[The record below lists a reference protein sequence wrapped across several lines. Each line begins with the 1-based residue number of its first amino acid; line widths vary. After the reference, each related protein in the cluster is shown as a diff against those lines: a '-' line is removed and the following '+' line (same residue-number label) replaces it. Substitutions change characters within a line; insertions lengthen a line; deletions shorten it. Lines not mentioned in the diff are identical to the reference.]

1 MQSTSATWKAL
12 AATGN
17 AVLKTRA
24 TIDGTVYEQISTP
37 IIKRGI
43 MQGGLSVGNAV
54 AASCEFSLRPVPS
67 DASVA
72 GMFTAGTRTVTASI
86 DDYIPRSA
94 QVVIEMQ
101 YTDGTSTSAW
111 YPAGTFF
118 VAHREVDPVT
128 EVISL
133 ECYDALMKAN
143 AEYEYGLPWTDHN
156 NNLITDHNG
165 TSIYFAP
172 ITVRMIDAVNNIAAL
187 IGVTL
192 DSRTTIQTG
201 NHFKITI
208 DSNGATMRDVLGAIA
223 AAHGGNWIITP
234 ENKLRLVPLNSAANA
249 SSATSNVVAV
259 TAVLGGISVGTTNT
273 ITGVRIT
280 DTERVETLLGTDT
293 GLVVDISAVAGIG
306 YSTSYLSSALIG
318 KTYQAYSLS
327 GAIYDPAVEIGDYI
341 NLTGNVHSVICEET
355 VRLGIACRGDVSAPE
370 PGEIS
375 DEFPYISPK
384 IRQAQLQEQYADRAA
399 QNALDAANT
408 NIQAASAQATQQIQ
422 QTNQAIQNLDNSL
435 TQQEIFDRLTDGGLE
450 QGLSLDANVQSLGAA
465 GDKKLYLNMDYAR
478 YGKLIAD
485 FIQGGTL
492 TLGGLDNANGVL
504 NILDASGNV
513 IGTWTKD
520 GITITKGS
528 ITGTNN
534 NSWDISGTGQIVAK
548 TGSIGNFTLGNGKL
562 SYQNSN
568 TDTAELSVAGLSY
581 SKWYTD
587 TTFPNRG
594 YRKGASLTDH
604 GVDFTIN
611 DAQESTGQIWF
622 YGNSIY
628 DGTPITNNYFE
639 SAAIAMRI
647 MTRDGQWH
655 PMMYMRAVTDE
666 DQGFDTYSDVTV
678 ETDAIMGENCYVWGD
693 LTVDGTKSRKVET
706 DQYSDRLLY
715 CYETPSPL
723 FGDVGEG
730 VIADDGKCY
739 VWLDPVFANTISTDQ
754 YQVFLQKYGDGDCW
768 VAERRPGYFVVAGT
782 AGLAFGWELKA
793 KQKDYDQK
801 RLDSPNNQ
809 FTPATFNYGAYAAQ
823 HIEDL
828 QKARESA

>member
-12 AATGN
+12 AATGS

-24 TIDGTVYEQISTP
+24 TIDGTVFTQISSP
-37 IIKRGI
+37 VIKRGL
-43 MQGGLSVGNAV
+43 MQGGLSVGNCV
-54 AASCEFSLRPVPS
+54 AASCEFSLRPVA
-67 DASVA
+67 DNTAVV
-72 GMFTAGTRTVTASI
+72 GMFTVGTQTVQSTAFESI
-86 DDYIPRSA
+86 SRSA

-101 YTDGTSTSAW
+101 YTDGTNTSAW

-143 AEYEYGLPWTDHN
+143 GEYEYGLPWTTHTNTVIANQD
-156 NNLITDHNG
+156 G
-165 TSIYFAP
+165 EAIYFAP
-172 ITVRMIDAVNNIAAL
+172 PSMTMTDAVNNIATL
-187 IGVTL
+187 IGVTV
-192 DSRTTIQTG
+192 DSRTSIQTG
-201 NHFKITI
+201 NDFKITAES
-208 DSNGATMRDVLGAIA
+208 DGATMRDVLGAIA

-249 SSATSNVVAV
+249 SSASSNVTAV
-259 TAVLGGISVGTTNT
+259 TAVLGGISVCTTNT

-280 DTERVETLLGTDT
+280 DTERVETFLGSDT
-293 GLVVDISAVAGIG
+293 GLVVDIAAVEGVG

-327 GAIYDPAVEIGDYI
+327 GAIYDPAVELGDYI
-341 NLTGNVHSVICEET
+341 NSSTDVHAIICEET

-384 IRQAQLQEQYADRAA
+384 LRQAQLQQQYADRAA
-399 QNALDAANT
+399 QTALDAANT
-408 NIQAASAQATQQIQ
+408 NIQAASAQTTQQIQ
-422 QTNQAIQNLDNSL
+422 QASEQASQQIQQASAQATEQIRTLDNSL
-435 TQQEIFDRLTDGGLE
+435 TQQEIFDRLTDGGLQQALALE
-450 QGLSLDANVQSLGAA
+450 SSVSSLGAN
-465 GDKKLYLNMDYAR
+465 GEKKLYLNMDYVR
-478 YGKLIAD
+478 YGKMVAD

-492 TLGGLDNANGVL
+492 TLGGINN
-504 NILDASGNV
+504 ASGILQMLGADGSN
-513 IGTWTKD
+513 IGGWNKD
-520 GITITKGS
+520 GITITKGN

-534 NSWDISGTGQIVAK
+534 NSWDISGTGQLIAK
-548 TGSIGNFTLGNGKL
+548 TGVIGDFTLNNGTLNASGTNYACSFGTTGLQYEEYNSGLELVVKTAIRGDGVIFYDKVNNAFVEDGNIGSLNNGIAIQGGSSPQGSLIVFANEVFSGLPLDVLGNF
-562 SYQNSN
+562 S
-568 TDTAELSVAGLSY
+568 
-581 SKWYTD
+581 
-587 TTFPNRG
+587 
-594 YRKGASLTDH
+594 AS
-604 GVDFTIN
+604 
-611 DAQESTGQIWF
+611 
-622 YGNSIY
+622 
-628 DGTPITNNYFE
+628 
-639 SAAIAMRI
+639 
-647 MTRDGQWH
+647 
-655 PMMYMRAVTDE
+655 
-666 DQGFDTYSDVTV
+666 
-678 ETDAIMGENCYVWGD
+678 
-693 LTVDGTKSRKVET
+693 GTKSRRVET

-739 VWLDPVFANTISTDQ
+739 IWLDPVFADTISTDQ
-754 YQVFLQKYGDGDCW
+754 YQVFLQKYGNGDCW
-768 VAERRPGYFVVAGT
+768 VAERHPGYFVVEGT

-793 KQKDYDQK
+793 KQKDFDQK
-801 RLDSPNNQ
+801 RLDKADKP